1 MSGSKFQKYCHITLI
16 VGQIVFCKYATSETR
31 PWILSLHFTIL
42 PENVGVGT
50 LASLLLE
57 RSSST
62 KFVKPE
68 QIKHFIISNIK
79 LILNSNRPLKAVG
92 SICPILQLDNFNFCR
107 LRSPCRLNTSRGRI
121 WRLLPPK
128 SKTWRNVKLSE
139 IIDKKLRR

>member
-1 MSGSKFQKYCHITLI
+1 MFLLSHLQGQGLNCDISSRWLKISKILSYNLDCWKTS
-16 VGQIVFCKYATSETR
+16 FCKYAKRETR
-31 PWILSLHFTIL
+31 PLLAPLHLTIL

-92 SICPILQLDNFNFCR
+92 SICPILQLDSFNFCR

-121 WRLLPPK
+121 
-128 SKTWRNVKLSE
+128 
-139 IIDKKLRR
+139 